1 MTCPQCGA
9 EIPPNTLA
17 CPSCRG
23 LIHAAELKALAAQA
37 DAATAVG
44 NFSEA
49 LVHWRRALELLPR
62 GSAQFLAIN
71 AKVNDLVQRL
81 ESPTAAEVPKK
92 PGWANR
98 GGLIGVVGLVL
109 WKFKFILVF
118 VLTKAK
124 LLLLGLTKASTL
136 FSMLLSLGVYWSI
149 WGWKLALGLIVSIY
163 IHEMG
168 HVYQLTRYGIKATA
182 PMFIPGLGAVIR
194 QKQYPASP
202 HEDARVG
209 LAGPVWGL
217 FAAGAAYVIH
227 LLTGY
232 QIYAAIAQ
240 WGAIIN
246 LFNLLPVWQLDG
258 SHAFRA
264 LSKLERAGIAA
275 IAAAMGMITGEG
287 WLIIITIVAAFRA
300 FGNDAPKERNL
311 PIFSEFAFLVVTL
324 SLLTQIPV
332 DLRRHRTAEPQLA
345 ISAETRTFVEVAK
358 SFGPFPGSPKQMSL
372 LPR

>member
-9 EIPPNTLA
+9 EIPPNVLA

-23 LIHAAELKALAAQA
+23 LIHAAELKTLAANA
-37 DAATAVG
+37 ESATAAG
-44 NFSEA
+44 NYSEA

-62 GSAQFLAIN
+62 ESAQFLAIN

-81 ESPTAAEVPKK
+81 DNPAATEPTNKPKWAA
-92 PGWANR
+92 R
-98 GGLIGVVGLVL
+98 GGMIGAAAFFL
-109 WKFKFILVF
+109 
-118 VLTKAK
+118 LTKGK
-124 LLLLGLTKASTL
+124 LLLLGLTKGSTF
-136 FSMLLSLGVYWSI
+136 FSMLLSLGVYWTYF
-149 WGWKLALGLIVSIY
+149 GWKLALGLVVSIY

-194 QKQYPASP
+194 QKQYPASA

-209 LAGPVWGL
+209 LAGPIWGL

-227 LLTGY
+227 LATGY
-232 QIYAAIAQ
+232 EIYAAIAQ

-258 SHAFRA
+258 SHGFRA

-275 IAAAMGMITGEG
+275 ISGAMGMISGQR
-287 WLIIITIVAAFRA
+287 WLLIITVVAAFRA
-300 FGNDAPKERNL
+300 FGKDAPPKRNL
-311 PIFSEFAFLVVTL
+311 PIFTEFAFLIVTL
-324 SLLTQIPV
+324 SLLTTIPV
-332 DLRRHRTAEPQLA
+332 RMERHRTAAPQLA
-345 ISAETRTFVEVAK
+345 ISAETRTFAEPAK
-358 SFGPFPGSPKQMSL
+358 LLRPIPYNPTQM
-372 LPR
+372 

>member
-9 EIPPNTLA
+9 EIPPNSLA

-23 LIHAAELKALAAQA
+23 LVYAAELKTLAANA
-37 DAATAVG
+37 EAATAAG
-44 NFSEA
+44 NFSGA

-81 ESPTAAEVPKK
+81 DSPTAAEVPKK
-92 PGWANR
+92 PAWANR
-98 GGLIGVVGLVL
+98 GGIIGALGLIL

-124 LLLLGLTKASTL
+124 LLLLGLTKASTF
-136 FSMLLSLGVYWSI
+136 FSMLLSLGVYWNI
-149 WGWKLALGLIVSIY
+149 FGWKLALGLIISIY

-168 HVYQLTRYGIKATA
+168 HVYQLSRYGIKATA

-227 LLTGY
+227 LVTGY
-232 QIYAAIAQ
+232 EIYAAIAQ

-264 LSKLERAGIAA
+264 LSKFERGGIAGIAA
-275 IAAAMGMITGEG
+275 AMAMITGEG
-287 WLIIITIVAAFRA
+287 WLIIIAIVAGFRA
-300 FGNDAPKERNL
+300 FGKEAPDKRNL
-311 PIFSEFAFLVVTL
+311 PIFAEFAFLVITL
-324 SLLTQIPV
+324 SLLTKIPV
-332 DLRRHRTAEPQLA
+332 DLDRHRAVQPQLA
-345 ISAETRTFVEVAK
+345 ISAETRTFAGPAK
-358 SFGPFPGSPKQMSL
+358 SLRPGPYNPTQM
-372 LPR
+372 